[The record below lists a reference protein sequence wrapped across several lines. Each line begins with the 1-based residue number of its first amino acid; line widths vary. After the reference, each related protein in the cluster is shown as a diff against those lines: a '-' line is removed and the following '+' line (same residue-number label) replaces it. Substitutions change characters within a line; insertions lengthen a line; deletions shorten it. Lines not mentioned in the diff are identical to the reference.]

1 MNKLNKI
8 WVSCLA
14 ALLSLAMVVVGHCP
28 NCERVQADTIAPN
41 SKASVLM
48 EFGTGQILN
57 EENGEQQLP
66 IASVTKLMTIL
77 LVLENIDSGEI
88 EPDKIL
94 VASSTAAGMGGSQ
107 VFIDANA
114 EYSVEKLLR
123 AVIIASAN
131 DASVA
136 LAEEIGGSESGFA
149 QMMNARATE
158 LGLINTHYVN
168 STGLP
173 AVNQYSC
180 ARDVAVVM
188 RELLK
193 HPTYFEISKVW
204 MEDFQHPSGRVTEM
218 ANTNKLV
225 RFYKGCDAG
234 KTGST
239 NQAGYCLAATA
250 KRNNMRLISVVL
262 GASASKERFADA
274 SAQFDWGFGN
284 FESVKLVDSSA
295 DLGKEVILQKS
306 SAETVKINAGEDF
319 WSLTKKGEKNQIE
332 VNTELPEKLSAPLRA
347 GTVVGKIVLTKEGAV
362 QKEIDVVV
370 TEDIPGRGYFG
381 TVREVLKGWQ
391 W

>member
-1 MNKLNKI
+1 
-8 WVSCLA
+8 
-14 ALLSLAMVVVGHCP
+14 
-28 NCERVQADTIAPN
+28 
-41 SKASVLM
+41 M

>member
-1 MNKLNKI
+1 
-8 WVSCLA
+8 
-14 ALLSLAMVVVGHCP
+14 
-28 NCERVQADTIAPN
+28 
-41 SKASVLM
+41 M

-77 LVLENIDSGEI
+77 LVLEHIDSGEI

-136 LAEEIGGSESGFA
+136 LAEEIGGSESGFV

-193 HPTYFEISKVW
+193 HPTYFEISQVW

-239 NQAGYCLAATA
+239 NEAGYCLAATA

-295 DLGKEVILQKS
+295 DLGKEVSLKKS